1 MQDPTT
7 HGAPA
12 SVGRGLRHLNNTISS
27 SISRALAK
35 DPTADL
41 GPLLDHVAR
50 KYPLDKMKLTEREP
64 RQEKKKGPSTR
75 ILLFHG

>member
-1 MQDPTT
+1 MDPTT
-7 HGAPA
+7 AHGVPA
-12 SVGRGLRHLNNTISS
+12 SVGRGLQHLNNTISS
-27 SISRALAK
+27 SISRALVK

-50 KYPLDKMKLTEREP
+50 TYPLDKMKLTAHKP
-64 RQEKKKGPSTR
+64 RQGKKCSSAR